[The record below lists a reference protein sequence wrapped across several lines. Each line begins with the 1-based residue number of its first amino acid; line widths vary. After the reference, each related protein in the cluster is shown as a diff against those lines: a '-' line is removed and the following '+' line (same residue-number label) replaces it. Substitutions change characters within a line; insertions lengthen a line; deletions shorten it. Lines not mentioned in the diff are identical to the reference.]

1 MVNADYVWIT
11 GDAFTDMRLLIE
23 GAIVLYEEDA
33 GDIMRLLRGEK
44 NREVRYAV
52 NTIGAALYHLREHI
66 KKLEMAH
73 CQQVESEV
81 EESKE
86 TSVFTDRKSEPE
98 KRRNRLKN
106 GLIPAT
112 KLKPTFCLQERTK

>member
-52 NTIGAALYHLREHI
+52 NTIGAALYHLREYI

-86 TSVFTDRKSEPE
+86 TVGFADTFQEPE
-98 KRRNRLKN
+98 N
-106 GLIPAT
+106 
-112 KLKPTFCLQERTK
+112 C

>member
-1 MVNADYVWIT
+1 
-11 GDAFTDMRLLIE
+11 
-23 GAIVLYEEDA
+23 
-33 GDIMRLLRGEK
+33 MRLLRGEK

-73 CQQVESEV
+73 GQQVESEV

-86 TSVFTDRKSEPE
+86 TTGFADTLPDLFFYFYHSISFYGYEFTYVF
-98 KRRNRLKN
+98 
-106 GLIPAT
+106 
-112 KLKPTFCLQERTK
+112 

>member
-1 MVNADYVWIT
+1 MPTSPIWEGFMVNADYVWIT

-86 TSVFTDRKSEPE
+86 TVGFADTFQEPE
-98 KRRNRLKN
+98 K
-106 GLIPAT
+106 G
-112 KLKPTFCLQERTK
+112 

>member
-1 MVNADYVWIT
+1 MPTSPIWEDFMVNADYVWIT

-86 TSVFTDRKSEPE
+86 TVGFADTFQEPE
-98 KRRNRLKN
+98 N
-106 GLIPAT
+106 
-112 KLKPTFCLQERTK
+112 C